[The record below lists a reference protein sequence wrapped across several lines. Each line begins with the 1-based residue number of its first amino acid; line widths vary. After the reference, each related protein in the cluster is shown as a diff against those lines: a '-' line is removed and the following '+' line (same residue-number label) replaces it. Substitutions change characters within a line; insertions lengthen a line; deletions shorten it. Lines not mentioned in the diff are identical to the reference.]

1 MRVKNIKFRT
11 PLDQKMTSVVKFYQK
26 KKKKQ
31 QVSPHCTPSHMT
43 DSMTYPH
50 TTSHIFHQHPI
61 CFHAFSQQH
70 GAIRRG
76 ALRHGAHGHARL
88 RQQED
93 RGGAWCVGVDK
104 RSAGCR
110 GCARMATWRRAT
122 VGDHVVRR
130 LVCASCF
137 PHMFRRV
144 ICVSRLW
151 VRGCN
156 EERVRAAAL
165 INGWISVDPCCT
177 VASVRKTSAG
187 VWHRGAAAAASMST
201 WRRST
206 GQRNRWYV
214 GKC

>member
-93 RGGAWCVGVDK
+93 RGGAWCVGVDNAALAAEAALGWRRGVAQQLATTWCGGWCVRHVFLTCFGVSSVSLVCGSVAVM
-104 RSAGCR
+104 RSAFVPQR
-110 GCARMATWRRAT
+110 SST
-122 VGDHVVRR
+122 VGFLLTHAAQSPVFANVCRR
-130 LVCASCF
+130 LAS
-137 PHMFRRV
+137 
-144 ICVSRLW
+144 I
-151 VRGCN
+151 
-156 EERVRAAAL
+156 
-165 INGWISVDPCCT
+165 
-177 VASVRKTSAG
+177 
-187 VWHRGAAAAASMST
+187 AAAAASMST